1 MHVKSFYG
9 TAVAALLLLSGC
21 DVFKCKKKSCTSTC
35 GSSATSKDDSTV
47 LLSIGGKPV
56 ITANQFDAYYNQFL
70 AANPRL
76 QGMIQFLP
84 NARQEIFKGMAN
96 EEIVAYWAEQNNVCD
111 TPDYQNEL
119 EQAIRMIKR
128 GLAAKHFEQ
137 TMIGKVSVTEAEMKD
152 YYEAHKNPE
161 LIVSPGGVKVLG
173 VEFDSKDKAQA
184 FLDKVKANP
193 ASFKHVADSD
203 KQKVREFAPINSF
216 SFDVDKNVKDKVSA
230 LKTFPSVVLV
240 ESTDKKFWV
249 VDALSKEETK
259 YRTFDEVREGL
270 KSVIEREKMG
280 KIWNEKI
287 DDLRKKFDISE
298 NATFFEETKPQVSG
312 GAMPL
317 SQEELEKIVQQQAAA
332 APAPEAAK
340 ETPKAA

>member
-21 DVFKCKKKSCTSTC
+21 DVFKCKKKSCSSTC
-35 GSSATSKDDSTV
+35 GSSTAKDDSTM
-47 LLSIGGKPV
+47 LLSIGGKTV

-111 TPDYQNEL
+111 TPEYQNEL

-128 GLAAKHFEQ
+128 GLAAKNFEQ
-137 TMIGKVSVTEAEMKD
+137 TMVGKVSVTEAEMKE
-152 YYEAHKNPE
+152 YYESHKNPE
-161 LIVSPGGVKVLG
+161 LIVSPGGIKVIG
-173 VEFDSKDKAQA
+173 VEFDTKDKAQA
-184 FLDKVKANP
+184 FSDKVKGNP
-193 ASFKHVADSD
+193 ASFKSTADQE
-203 KQKVREFAPINSF
+203 KQKVREFAPINNF

-230 LKTFPSVVLV
+230 LKTFPSVLLV
-240 ESTDKKFWV
+240 EATDKKFWV

-259 YRTFDEVREGL
+259 YRTFEEVRDGL
-270 KSVIEREKMG
+270 KAVIEREKMG

-287 DDLRKKFDISE
+287 DDLRKKYDISE
-298 NATFFEETKPQVSG
+298 NVTFFEESKPQVSNG
-312 GAMPL
+312 GMPL

-332 APAPEAAK
+332 QPAPEAK
-340 ETPKAA
+340 EAPKAA